1 MCVWVCMPDIASHN
15 EYALEI
21 SLSPGSVHFI
31 HDALRELVVCGDT
44 EMAAAN
50 LRTTFNRLNAVAEGG
65 RTDFQK
71 QFQVQ

>member
-1 MCVWVCMPDIASHN
+1 MMVQTQVCMPDIASYN

-21 SLSPGSVHFI
+21 SLSPGSV

-50 LRTTFNRLNAVAEGG
+50 LRITFNQLNAVAEGG
-65 RTDFQK
+65 GTDFQK